1 MSERTSYRIELTDF
15 ERGVALDALGSLAS
29 HIDPFGFDGNT
40 MISDSDHREG
50 LDDFCA
56 GLRESSRYYDHDLE
70 GREDFETPE
79 EADQYADALAR
90 VADKIEAAVD
100 AAAEAAEEA
109 EAARAY
115 NYPEMEEL

>member
-1 MSERTSYRIELTDF
+1 
-15 ERGVALDALGSLAS
+15 
-29 HIDPFGFDGNT
+29 

-50 LDDFCA
+50 LNNFCA

-70 GREDFETPE
+70 VREDFETPE

-100 AAAEAAEEA
+100 AADEAAEKEA
-109 EAARAY
+109 KEAGVSGVVRG
-115 NYPEMEEL
+115 